1 MNMKTKVLNILKA
14 FMLPVA
20 LYLVVLLLIPDR
32 VGNLTSIVSILILAV
47 VPTITAYG
55 VHFGFA
61 SGIMDFSVGS
71 RITLASMAGCIGG
84 YFFGPIGMILGAV
97 LASLVLAAIVGGLF
111 AFLKIPSFV
120 ISMGCLMVFEVMSET
135 LTKKLGSVLPA
146 LSTGQYLKAPENML
160 FLGKPPFNFIV
171 LILVALL
178 FEVINTR
185 TKAANQARVVGSDE
199 LIARNVGIK
208 PMRVK
213 FNTYILG
220 SVFLALAA
228 VVSTCYASAVGYS
241 QSMASMSI
249 VFKPMM
255 SVIIGMSLGG
265 LVRSSIG
272 ILVGNLCLS
281 VMFTGI
287 IALGWPDSLQNVFLD
302 AFLVIILA
310 LPTIQRTIADIKRRS
325 AAKKAHTGAPATA
338 AKV

>member
-1 MNMKTKVLNILKA
+1 MNIKTKALNLIKVFL
-14 FMLPVA
+14 LPVA

-32 VGNLTSIVSILILAV
+32 VGNLTSIISMLTLAV

-71 RITLASMAGCIGG
+71 RIALAGMAGCIGG
-84 YFFGPIGMILGAV
+84 YFFGPVGMFLGAI
-97 LASLVLAAIVGGLF
+97 LASLVLAAVVGGLF
-111 AFLKIPSFV
+111 AALKIPSFV
-120 ISMGCLMVFEVMSET
+120 ISMGCLMVFEVIGET
-135 LTKKLGSVLPA
+135 LTKMLGSSLPD
-146 LSTGQYLKAPENML
+146 LSTRQYLKAPENML
-160 FLGKPPFNFIV
+160 FLGKPPFNFLV
-171 LILVALL
+171 LILVAVV
-178 FEVINTR
+178 FELVNTR

-208 PMRVK
+208 PMKVK
-213 FNTYILG
+213 FSTYILG

-228 VVSTCYASAVGYS
+228 VESVCYSSAVGYS
-241 QSMASMSI
+241 QNMASMSV

-255 SVIIGMSLGG
+255 SVIIGMSLGA

-287 IALGWPDSLQNVFLD
+287 IALGWPDSLQNIFLGG
-302 AFLVIILA
+302 FLVIILA
-310 LPTIQRTIADIKRRS
+310 LPTMQGYLATHKRRS
-325 AAKKAHTGAPATA
+325 AAKKAHAATPAATV
-338 AKV
+338 KV